1 MGSRA
6 IFWNF
11 SIPLSFLSPLPP
23 SFLLSLPLSPS
34 FLFPPPS
41 QFLFLSLRVPVLN
54 SFSRYFILSPSLPSC
69 LSLSR
74 LLFPYSSLPLCPP
87 LRVSPFFSFPL
98 SLFPSLCRC
107 RAARSYSAQG
117 RCPDQQRCYAAATLA
132 ADRCYGCEQRGW
144 AMSLCCF
151 VVADKSPRCI
161 DSVALLSRCRSV
173 ACSAAAATRCAPERY
188 SRRAVQS
195 HSPLISPLSR
205 SAAVQSLRC
214 SRLQRSV
221 QFAAALESTASIRS
235 RSRH

>member
-1 MGSRA
+1 M
-6 IFWNF
+6 
-11 SIPLSFLSPLPP
+11 
-23 SFLLSLPLSPS
+23 
-34 FLFPPPS
+34 
-41 QFLFLSLRVPVLN
+41 LRC
-54 SFSRYFILSPSLPSC
+54 SDT
-69 LSLSR
+69 
-74 LLFPYSSLPLCPP
+74 
-87 LRVSPFFSFPL
+87 
-98 SLFPSLCRC
+98 RC
-107 RAARSYSAQG
+107 
-117 RCPDQQRCYAAATLA
+117 CC
-132 ADRCYGCEQRGW
+132 GCEQRGW

-235 RSRH
+235 RSPTDQSPRCSHSQQRSAVSLAAALRPRCSEASLHCSPRCSHSHTLSSVAAMLSRGNGAAPRVAHLHVQHRPPSVPTRLDSTRTTQRLDWDAPAVVAPGRAAL